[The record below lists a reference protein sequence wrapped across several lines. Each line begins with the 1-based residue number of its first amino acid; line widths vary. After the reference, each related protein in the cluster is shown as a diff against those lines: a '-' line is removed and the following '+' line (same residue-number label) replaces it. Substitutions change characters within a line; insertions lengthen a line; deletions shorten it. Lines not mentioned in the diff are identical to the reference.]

1 MKKRIIACVC
11 ILFIGGL
18 LYVNYNLTRLQKER
32 RSSISPITSVQENQ
46 ISPVVENRDDTQI
59 ANRTDVLA
67 DDTDRDVSITDDFP
81 SDTMQADTSVF
92 VEDFLD
98 ESDES
103 LDTEVVGSED
113 VNANAGVPQP
123 PNDMS
128 LAAWHASLS
137 ESEKAAVYVERPW
150 LKPISEMTDQ
160 ELETEVSRR
169 KQRLIDDYGNT
180 PTVELINSY
189 TTPAFLRGEPLS
201 LSSDEGLAYV
211 EAIGILFPTP
221 ENIDF
226 YLELEL
232 LKDLGWREGETNS
245 VLHPDE

>member
-1 MKKRIIACVC
+1 M
-11 ILFIGGL
+11 FIGWL
-18 LYVNYNLTRLQKER
+18 LYVNYNLTHLQKDR
-32 RSSISPITSVQENQ
+32 RSSISPITSVEENQ
-46 ISPVVENRDDTQI
+46 SSPVIENIDDTQI
-59 ANRTDVLA
+59 TNRTDVLE

-98 ESDES
+98 ES
-103 LDTEVVGSED
+103 LDTEVVASEN
-113 VNANAGVPQP
+113 VNASASVPQP
-123 PNDMS
+123 PDDMS

-180 PTVELINSY
+180 PAVELLNTY
-189 TTPAFLRGEPLS
+189 TTPASLRGEPLI

-211 EAIGILFPTP
+211 EAIGIVFPTR

-232 LKDLGWREGETNS
+232 LKTLGWREGETNS